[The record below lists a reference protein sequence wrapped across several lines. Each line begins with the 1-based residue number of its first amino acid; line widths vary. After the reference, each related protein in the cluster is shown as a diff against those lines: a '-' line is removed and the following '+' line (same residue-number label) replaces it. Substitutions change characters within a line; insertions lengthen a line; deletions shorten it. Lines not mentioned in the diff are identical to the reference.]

1 MQLVAAAAGAGG
13 AAGGGGG
20 GGGGSQEPKFAP
32 FPPLSVSTSHETHQQ
47 KGKTLPEA
55 QRTQKLTPRL
65 GLNLATTWRHLH

>member
-13 AAGGGGG
+13 AAGGG

-47 KGKTLPEA
+47 KGKI
-55 QRTQKLTPRL
+55 QRLMIECLSAGQKNPHL
-65 GLNLATTWRHLH
+65 GWR